1 MPRPCKRRRICAMPM
16 ICRFTPQGGD
26 ACGPAIRM
34 TVDEFEAIRLIDREG
49 LTQEECAQR
58 MDLARTTVQAIY
70 NSARG
75 KIAECLVEGCE
86 LLIDGGEYTL
96 CGGTQPCCPGRHR
109 HGCCKHKQEND

>member
-16 ICRFTPQGGD
+16 ICRFTPQGGE
-26 ACGPAIRM
+26 AGEPAIRM

-58 MDLARTTVQAIY
+58 MDVARTTVQAIY

-75 KIAECLVEGCE
+75 KIAECLVVGRE

-96 CGGTQPCCPGRHR
+96 CGGTQSCCPGRHR
-109 HGCCKHKQEND
+109 HGCCKHKQETD